1 MNDIDKSIRA
11 ALAAEDRE
19 LFEEYGGEQS
29 LWEMVADT
37 FRGRQRWLK
46 IGMTFNI
53 LAFTILAVV
62 VAFQFFGAETT
73 RAMILWAT
81 LFLFCCLGAMM
92 MKLWWW
98 QQMDRNALTREIKR
112 LELQI
117 ARLAA
122 RLRPAGDDDHDAAE
136 T

>member
-1 MNDIDKSIRA
+1 MKDIDKSIRA

-19 LFEEYGGEQS
+19 LFEEYGSEPS
-29 LWEMVADT
+29 LFEMIADT
-37 FRGRQRWLK
+37 FRGRHRWLK

-53 LAFTILAVV
+53 LAFTVIAVL
-62 VAFQFFGAETT
+62 VAIQFFHTDTT
-73 RAMILWAT
+73 RGMILWAT
-81 LFLFCCLGAMM
+81 LFLFCCLGTMM

-98 QQMDRNALTREIKR
+98 QQMDKNAVTREIKR

-122 RLRPAGDDDHDAAE
+122 RLRAGEEDAAGS
-136 T
+136 